1 MTEDGQRIRVDENFV
16 PSVVPSIIQDGNK
29 ITIHANSVEEAR
41 TMASKKLKRLH
52 ATPEQIQNYISK
64 IDESLFQELQP
75 EIRYDITLDIN
86 RFLLEALKI
95 GYEYALL
102 KFGDA
107 YWDDPTALKI
117 RNRLNC
123 AISGKM
129 QDTCER
135 PSEASYVPDYL
146 MQGLSRTPLIGAHWI
161 SITSTLHNQLV
172 AHIILFFNP
181 VSSFQVLL
189 SEQADCYLEN
199 GQILEDFVELPH
211 KGGIDYD
218 KLQEYTGRQSCPK

>member
-1 MTEDGQRIRVDENFV
+1 
-16 PSVVPSIIQDGNK
+16 
-29 ITIHANSVEEAR
+29 
-41 TMASKKLKRLH
+41 
-52 ATPEQIQNYISK
+52 
-64 IDESLFQELQP
+64 
-75 EIRYDITLDIN
+75 
-86 RFLLEALKI
+86 
-95 GYEYALL
+95 
-102 KFGDA
+102 
-107 YWDDPTALKI
+107 
-117 RNRLNC
+117 
-123 AISGKM
+123 M

-135 PSEASYVPDYL
+135 PPEASYVPDYL